1 MLCNPSRFH
10 HRRAARRQTHGQS
23 SANVTEWFTL
33 LRHCLPLCHPGRLHL
48 AKNVSR
54 VFPQP
59 GACPEIQKV
68 CHCQHRGRCPHHG
81 VTVWLS
87 EGRGGGGGVV
97 SLSPPATI
105 SWFLCLQTCH
115 QGPLLWPPGW
125 CGHICGCQW
134 LSPRLTGAIGWPGSC
149 SSEALSTEDTKAP
162 HLQEPEASTPGPVF
176 SVLT

>member
-1 MLCNPSRFH
+1 MVYPVTPLSSSVSPRT
-10 HRRAARRQTHGQS
+10 AAFSEECFSG
-23 SANVTEWFTL
+23 
-33 LRHCLPLCHPGRLHL
+33 LPPAGS
-48 AKNVSR
+48 VSR
-54 VFPQP
+54 DTEGLSLPAP
-59 GACPEIQKV
+59 R
-68 CHCQHRGRCPHHG
+68 CHGLAVRG
-81 VTVWLS
+81 T
-87 EGRGGGGGVV
+87 GGGFV

-105 SWFLCLQTCH
+105 SWFLCLQTCR